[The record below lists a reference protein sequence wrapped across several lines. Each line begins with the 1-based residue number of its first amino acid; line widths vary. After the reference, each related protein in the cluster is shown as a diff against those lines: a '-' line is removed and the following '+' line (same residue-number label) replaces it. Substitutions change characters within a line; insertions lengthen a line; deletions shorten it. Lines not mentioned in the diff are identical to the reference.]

1 MGGRE
6 VPGTWSEAL
15 EILRNNYAN
24 SLVIQALADA
34 LHYKLVIIT
43 VHGVNYLNFLL
54 YLIIPISSLRIS
66 IGGFKNMMTL
76 RRQDENFVKTIEP
89 KEGTAGNTLFFG
101 HTGNHYIALRP
112 KEKDELIVVSDGDES
127 CSETSSCND
136 DTSSERFCAT
146 KNRRKIKGPSNFES
160 WEEESYSPGI
170 PVLPLGCFPYR
181 FEKNDGCSSKK
192 ENTTTSVSTIDL
204 TKDSPVKSE
213 GKVKADID
221 SDSDELLSKSVFSLT
236 ELITRER
243 TSKESSSEDDDSVN
257 DNVPK
262 RLNETSLPPHSE
274 HKKRKRLKLDPSL
287 WFGVDVEVVN
297 ELPYDIDGSKVFQ
310 VRFHKDGRN
319 IHDGR
324 PWKPWVTSS
333 RKGFRGKR
341 NVQSCRGS
349 YLCTNKNC
357 PYKNNLEEQTVSS
370 SLDLEETN
378 FADLATS
385 KVNTFLAQ
393 LGRSVNIQKV
403 LTLQPFTI
411 LGITL
416 AQLFLSPS
424 YTQTVTLNSFS
435 KHIQWLSPLQFQ
447 LPS

>member
-43 VHGVNYLNFLL
+43 VHG
-54 YLIIPISSLRIS
+54 
-66 IGGFKNMMTL
+66 
-76 RRQDENFVKTIEP
+76 DENFVKTIEP

-112 KEKDELIVVSDGDES
+112 KEKVISPSHEASQKEPVKSK
-127 CSETSSCND
+127 SSYPLQHTKTNVKTRYHIILTCQL
-136 DTSSERFCAT
+136 TYAPSRKKIMAT
-146 KNRRKIKGPSNFES
+146 ILHTPKSLDLHDALFLGRMMAAPVKRKILQLAYMETLFADNIIVFLFNF
-160 WEEESYSPGI
+160 
-170 PVLPLGCFPYR
+170 
-181 FEKNDGCSSKK
+181 
-192 ENTTTSVSTIDL
+192 
-204 TKDSPVKSE
+204 SE

-236 ELITRER
+236 E
-243 TSKESSSEDDDSVN
+243 
-257 DNVPK
+257 
-262 RLNETSLPPHSE
+262 
-274 HKKRKRLKLDPSL
+274 KRLKLDPSL